1 MDKEKDYLKP
11 EYYENR
17 ELSWLKFNYRVLNE
31 ARDKNIPL
39 LERLKFVSITSSN
52 LDEFFMVRV
61 ASLKDMV
68 HAGYKKTDIAGMTA
82 KEQLEAIN
90 KDTRALVEMQYST
103 YNRSLVP
110 LLHNH
115 GIEIISAYEE
125 LDEVQGEYVDRYFE
139 ETVYPVLTPMAV
151 DASRPFPLI
160 RNKSLNIA
168 ALLNKKGDRKEELE
182 FATVQVPSVLSRIV
196 QIPSQD
202 EGSKTFILLE
212 QIIERNIHRLFLNYH
227 VVCAWPYRIMR
238 NADLTI
244 DEDEAEDLLQEIQKQ
259 LKKRQWGEVIR
270 LEVEDKMDKRL
281 LGILKEDLHIAQ
293 EDIFKKD
300 LAMYT
305 FRERCEEV
313 PDLPLNDGT
322 SKIFLN
328 MTSHNGRPELISLLQ
343 YMKETTLDNSNITVQ
358 DDRILD
364 LDRIVQD
371 VKQSEEW
378 EAVKMNILEIG
389 IEQGMQKGEDRLAEL
404 LQFLKNA
411 GRDEDADRAIFDVQ
425 YREQLYQEYETRS
438 CTRR

>member
-1 MDKEKDYLKP
+1 MILNKSGKRAIRLDAWAQDEH
-11 EYYENR
+11 NR
-17 ELSWLKFNYRVLNE
+17 QFDMEMQNNASGDDIRKRSRFYQGLL
-31 ARDKNIPL
+31 DTPL
-39 LERLKFVSITSSN
+39 LKS
-52 LDEFFMVRV
+52 
-61 ASLKDMV
+61 
-68 HAGYKKTDIAGMTA
+68 GKKTRY
-82 KEQLEAIN
+82 KHLP
-90 KDTRALVEMQYST
+90 ST
-103 YNRSLVP
+103 V
-110 LLHNH
+110 
-115 GIEIISAYEE
+115 II
-125 LDEVQGEYVDRYFE
+125 
-139 ETVYPVLTPMAV
+139 
-151 DASRPFPLI
+151 
-160 RNKSLNIA
+160 
-168 ALLNKKGDRKEELE
+168 
-182 FATVQVPSVLSRIV
+182 
-196 QIPSQD
+196 
-202 EGSKTFILLE
+202 FI
-212 QIIERNIHRLFLNYH
+212 
-227 VVCAWPYRIMR
+227 
-238 NADLTI
+238 T
-244 DEDEAEDLLQEIQKQ
+244 
-259 LKKRQWGEVIR
+259 
-270 LEVEDKMDKRL
+270 
-281 LGILKEDLHIAQ
+281 Q

-411 GRDEDADRAIFDVQ
+411 GRNEDADRAIFDVQ

-438 CTRR
+438 YTRR